1 MKKEKENLSTSS
13 SQYPK
18 GERVLVF
25 VRIRPFSEQE
35 LKTDSTSPIENIDY
49 NRNAMTGKKN
59 KKYFIINNKN

>member
-49 NRNAMTGKKN
+49 NRNEFYSN
-59 KKYFIINNKN
+59 INNNRIKNNI